1 MGRRN
6 KNDDDLALLN
16 MINEKITTNTNN
28 SSKSKNKQNVFKF
41 VQPEDVSDDYNEEV
55 NDMEVIENPEP
66 IIQKTTTNK
75 KKLQKKKKK
84 AAKYIP
90 SDPSTSSTSES
101 ENDEINQLLKDIKL
115 SKNSNTSAK
124 EQVDI
129 KNLNEKMLSSMS
141 SLLDDTGYTKFLPD
155 YSKVLEDLYNPLD
168 SSLLNKKKYLDFE
181 TELRLLFDDLD
192 KETLSDD
199 LIETTHPQLKVL
211 KRMIKPWGIKKN
223 GVEIVPQGKT
233 LSKNLKFSH
242 VRADYIPT
250 WFSTYQ
256 MDKLSTDEYILKNWE
271 NERINDWKDVIKAD
285 FDKLKDL
292 KNLNYY
298 KISPVDV
305 ENNVKSN
312 TSFYLNIQLSQDV
325 NQFMVE
331 ARHYNNYY
339 NLLYIY
345 QLLQVLLIQSNNIDQ
360 NNDKF
365 PEINSLLNR
374 AVFVID
380 RSLKRQFEF
389 NGFNQLPY
397 NYFYNRIYYLVLL
410 QYTRVLNS
418 KGLYRTVGEWCKAIL
433 SLSPIEDPMGIKY
446 FAGDC
451 WIKSSDYHWII
462 KYCESGLVNKYKE
475 WKCLNIMFS
484 GVLALI
490 RLEDEQK
497 LKVFL
502 KKHFFV
508 GNDNSNHNLNK
519 SQYTLNWGM
528 NEFLKIALKK
538 QDSYENNKFISEY
551 DELCLD
557 FYLQSYK
564 DIWTDKELS
573 YLNSIW
579 SKIDNVVIKND
590 NLLKISSAKVT
601 NAHFINGIP
610 TNFIRMNTI
619 ISNNPI
625 LSKISILN
633 NKNIKNYPFDPI
645 PNVDS
650 TFEIIEDFV
659 NKGLLSQMYE
669 SRLMREDAEIPG
681 MF

>member
-1 MGRRN
+1 M
-6 KNDDDLALLN
+6 LLN
-16 MINEKITTNTNN
+16 MINEKISSNTSNNTNKN
-28 SSKSKNKQNVFKF
+28 KSKKNVFDF
-41 VQPEDVSDDYNEEV
+41 VQPEEDSDEYTSEV
-55 NDMEVIENPEP
+55 ETPAPKETAEP
-66 IIQKTTTNK
+66 IIKPTTSKNK
-75 KKLQKKKKK
+75 KKIQKKKKK

-90 SDPSTSSTSES
+90 SDPSSSSSDS
-101 ENDEINQLLKDIKL
+101 ENDDEINQLLKDIKL
-115 SKNSNTSAK
+115 SKTETKSAK
-124 EQVDI
+124 EQIDI
-129 KNLNEKMLSSMS
+129 KNLNERILSSMDT
-141 SLLDDTGYTKFLPD
+141 LLDDTGYTKFLPD
-155 YSKVLEDLYNPLD
+155 YTKVLEDLYNPLD
-168 SSLLNKKKYLDFE
+168 ASMVNKKKYLDFE

-199 LIETTHPQLKVL
+199 LVETTHPQLKVL

-223 GVEIVPQGKT
+223 GVEVVPQGKT
-233 LSKNLKFSH
+233 LSKSLKFSH
-242 VRADYIPT
+242 VRSDYIPT

-256 MDKLSTDEYILKNWE
+256 MDKLATDEYVLKNWE
-271 NERINDWKDVIKAD
+271 HERINDWKDVIKAD
-285 FDKLKDL
+285 FEELKGL
-292 KNLNYY
+292 KSLTYY

-397 NYFYNRIYYLVLL
+397 NYFYNRLYYLVLL

-451 WIKSSDYHWII
+451 WIKSSDYHWIV

-497 LKVFL
+497 LKAFL

-508 GNDNSNHNLNK
+508 GNDNSNHSLNQ
-519 SQYTLNWGM
+519 SQYALNWGM
-528 NEFLKIALKK
+528 NEFLKIALKV
-538 QDSYENNKFISEY
+538 QDSYTQDKFITEY
-551 DELCLD
+551 DELCLE

-564 DIWTDKELS
+564 DIWTDKELL

-579 SKIDNVVIKND
+579 KKIDNVVIKND
-590 NLLKISSAKVT
+590 NLLKKNNDKIT
-601 NAHFINGIP
+601 NAHFINSIP
-610 TNFIRMNTI
+610 TNFLRMNTI

-625 LSKISILN
+625 LSKVSILN

-650 TFEIIEDFV
+650 TFEVIEDFV

-669 SRLMREDAEIPG
+669 NRLMTEDVEIPG